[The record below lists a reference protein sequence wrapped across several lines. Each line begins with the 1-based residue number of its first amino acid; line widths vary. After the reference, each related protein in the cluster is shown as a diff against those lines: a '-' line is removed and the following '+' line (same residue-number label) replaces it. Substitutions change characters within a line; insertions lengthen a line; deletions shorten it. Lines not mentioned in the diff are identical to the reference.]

1 INGDL
6 LSPEL
11 LPDTFLDLV
20 LSRHPGKSIFRLESG
35 QVFAKQALPELFVHG
50 RLQVFG
56 AVRDSKL
63 IAMDLCM
70 VGSNSLCTWNGG
82 FLEEAAFFS
91 PGTVLTAFGIRAAI
105 ETGCKDYDFL
115 RGNEEYKTRWATGS
129 HVVGEITLSRS

>member
-1 INGDL
+1 
-6 LSPEL
+6 
-11 LPDTFLDLV
+11 
-20 LSRHPGKSIFRLESG
+20 
-35 QVFAKQALPELFVHG
+35 
-50 RLQVFG
+50 
-56 AVRDSKL
+56 
-63 IAMDLCM
+63 
-70 VGSNSLCTWNGG
+70 TWNGG